1 MIAIPASSLTPKTS
15 CIKKRFRFA
24 KSKTSVGERNTLIKK
39 NAKKNHSIFF
49 FLLWNICL
57 QKKCEKSLD
66 SSEKSEFKRSTSL
79 KSLRALS
86 VLNTVRRA
94 SEIPSAHYVAR
105 GPTDASNNTE
115 TTTVGRETT
124 FLLISKMLIIFI
136 RYD

>member
-1 MIAIPASSLTPKTS
+1 M
-15 CIKKRFRFA
+15 
-24 KSKTSVGERNTLIKK
+24 GERNTLIKK
-39 NAKKNHSIFF
+39 NAKKIIPFFF

-57 QKKCEKSLD
+57 QKKSLD
-66 SSEKSEFKRSTSL
+66 SSEKPEFNRSTSL

-124 FLLISKMLIIFI
+124 FLLISKMLTIFI